1 VCLLSIVDKLFI
13 GVIVTGE
20 KIIVSVVDTGD
31 EVILGNNE
39 IGDKKVATIPTP
51 TPQSKHL

>member
-1 VCLLSIVDKLFI
+1 MSIVDKLFI

-20 KIIVSVVDTGD
+20 KLLYVNVVDTGD

-39 IGDKKVATIPTP
+39 IGDKKVATIHTP